1 MGKQS
6 SSPPQEKGTRQLR
19 GLIEAAPD
27 GIVVIDREG
36 RIVQV
41 NAQTEKL
48 FGYSREELVGLDHDH
63 LVPSRF
69 RAAHPLHR
77 AQYRQ
82 RPVVRTMGAPTSAVF
97 GLRKDGTE
105 FPVEISLSPLEA
117 SDGTLYVAFVRD
129 ATESRAARQSE
140 KNAREEAERAVKMR
154 DEFLAIVAH
163 DLRNPLNGIH
173 LRTSLLL
180 RKSDEV
186 AGGELREHLGQIKA
200 LARRMNALIADLLDV
215 VAIDTGHLRI
225 ERNPHG
231 PAKIVQ
237 GAIDSVGPACTEK
250 RLVLTVVAPEGCPP
264 VSCDLNRVLQV
275 LGNLLTNAIKFAP
288 EGGTIAVEVTPLER
302 EVCFSVAD
310 SGPGISYGGRE
321 HIFERYW
328 RGGEGNVAGGVGL
341 GLFIAKGIVEGH
353 GGRIWL
359 ESESGRGSK
368 FLFTLHV
375 A

>member
-41 NAQTEKL
+41 NVQTEKL
-48 FGYSREELVGLDHDH
+48 FGYSREELVGLNHDD

-69 RAAHPLHR
+69 RAAHPHYR

-82 RPVVRTMGAPTSAVF
+82 NPMVRAMGAPTSAVF

-105 FPVEISLSPLEA
+105 FPAEISLSSLET
-117 SDGTLYVAFVRD
+117 SEGTLYVAFIRD
-129 ATESRAARQSE
+129 ASETRALRERE
-140 KNAREEAERAVKMR
+140 KSAREEAERAVKTR

-180 RKSDEV
+180 RKSDEI
-186 AGGELREHLGQIKA
+186 AGGELREQLGQIKT

-225 ERNPHG
+225 ERSPHD
-231 PAKIVQ
+231 PAKIVEV
-237 GAIDSVGPACTEK
+237 AIDSAAPACSEK
-250 RLVLTVVAPEGCPP
+250 RLVLTVVAREGCPP

-275 LGNLLTNAIKFAP
+275 LGNLLTNAIKFTP

-302 EVCFSVAD
+302 EVRFSVAD
-310 SGPGISYGGRE
+310 SGPGISDGGRE
-321 HIFERYW
+321 HVFDRYW

-353 GGRIWL
+353 GGRIWF
-359 ESESGRGSK
+359 ESESGEGSR
-368 FLFTLHV
+368 FFFTLQV

>member
-6 SSPPQEKGTRQLR
+6 SGPSQEKGTRQLR

-27 GIVVIDREG
+27 GIVVLDRGG
-36 RIVQV
+36 RILQV

-48 FGYSREELVGLDHDH
+48 FGYSREELVGINHDD
-63 LVPSRF
+63 LVPQRF

-77 AQYRQ
+77 AQYQQNPGARA
-82 RPVVRTMGAPTSAVF
+82 MGAPASAVF

-105 FPVEISLSPLEA
+105 FPVEISLSPLG
-117 SDGTLYVAFVRD
+117 SGDGTLYVAFVRD
-129 ATESRAARQSE
+129 ATESRALRERE
-140 KNAREEAERAVKMR
+140 KSAREEAERAVKMR

-180 RKSDEV
+180 RKSDEI
-186 AGGELREHLGQIKA
+186 ASGELREQLEQITV

-225 ERNPHG
+225 ERSPHD
-231 PAKIVQ
+231 PMKIVR
-237 GAIDSVGPACTEK
+237 GAIESAGPTCTEE
-250 RLVLTVVAPEGCPP
+250 RLVLTVAAPEGCPP

-275 LGNLLTNAIKFAP
+275 LGNLLTNAIKFTP

-302 EVCFSVAD
+302 EVRFSIAD
-310 SGPGISYGGRE
+310 SGPGISDGSRG
-321 HIFERYW
+321 HVFERYW

-359 ESESGRGSK
+359 ESEIGNGSR
-368 FLFTLHV
+368 FSFTLQV